1 MVAVIIMSQANF
13 SSPWWQLESVSGSS
27 RIMLSGAWRLDNL
40 RDIQAI
46 FKQHPWSPPHES
58 PLVIDGRQLEQIDT
72 SGALLMLQLA
82 GTIPRPSGSADI
94 SLVNFHENHY
104 RIIKLVKEHFG
115 DISISPPMAALNP
128 LQEVGR
134 STIIFMQQMGRLVS
148 FIGQSNVETWRVMRR
163 PRKIRWKELVVQ
175 IQRACLEA
183 IPIIMLV
190 TLLIGIVVA
199 YLSATQIKQFGANI
213 FVVDGI
219 GIAMCREL
227 SPMIVAIVVA
237 GRTGSAYTAQIGT
250 MKLNEELDAMVT
262 LGLSP
267 MQVLVLPRLLAL
279 IIALPLLV
287 FIGDLVGIFGGMVI
301 AKTYLEITTTTF
313 ITRLQEVVSLKTFLV
328 GIAKAPVFAAFIAV
342 IGCRMGL
349 NVENNASSVGMHT
362 TSTVVQSIVSVI
374 LLDAVFAII
383 CVQLGI

>member
-1 MVAVIIMSQANF
+1 MDADKKS
-13 SSPWWQLESVSGSS
+13 
-27 RIMLSGAWRLDNL
+27 IMLSGSWRLNNL
-40 RDIQAI
+40 KDIQAS
-46 FKQHPWSPPHES
+46 FKQHPWPAAVKS
-58 PLVIDGRQLEQIDT
+58 PLVLNGRQLEAIDT
-72 SGALLMLQLA
+72 SGALLLLELA
-82 GTIPRPSGSADI
+82 GSSVAKTADI
-94 SLVNFHENHY
+94 SLVHFQENHQH
-104 RIIKLVKEHFG
+104 IINLVREHLK
-115 DISISPPMAALNP
+115 DIAIIPAAATFNP
-128 LQEVGR
+128 LQKIGR
-134 STIIFMQQMGRLVS
+134 ATIMFLLQLARLMT
-148 FIGQSNVETWRVMRR
+148 FIGQSNVESWRVIRH
-163 PRKIRWKELVVQ
+163 PRKIRWKELTVQ

-190 TLLIGIVVA
+190 TLLIGVVVA

-227 SPMIVAIVVA
+227 SPMIVSIVVA

-250 MKLNEELDAMVT
+250 MKINEELDAMVT

-287 FIGDLVGIFGGMVI
+287 FIGDLVGIFGGMII

-313 ITRLQEVVSLKTFLV
+313 ISRLQEVVSLKTFLV
-328 GIAKAPVFAAFIAV
+328 GIVKAPVFAAFIAI

-383 CVQLGI
+383 CVHLGI

>member
-1 MVAVIIMSQANF
+1 MSQ
-13 SSPWWQLESVSGSS
+13 SREPLTWWQIESNKTTKS
-27 RIMLSGAWRLDNL
+27 IKLSGTWRLDKL
-40 RDIQAI
+40 KDIQAAAR
-46 FKQHPWSPPHES
+46 QHPWPLSANT

-72 SGALLMLQLA
+72 SGALLLFQLA
-82 GTIPRPSGSADI
+82 GSHSAKNSEC
-94 SLVNFHENHY
+94 SLVNFRKNHQ
-104 RIIKLVKEHFG
+104 RIIMLVKEHLD
-115 DISISPPMAALNP
+115 DISRVPTTTSFNL
-128 LQEVGR
+128 LQEIGR
-134 STIIFMQQMGRLVS
+134 STVLFLQQLARLIS
-148 FIGQSNVETWRVMRR
+148 FIGQSNVESWRLLRH
-163 PRKIRWKELVVQ
+163 PRTIRWKELVVQ
-175 IQRACLEA
+175 LQRACLEA

-190 TLLIGIVVA
+190 TLLIGVVVA
-199 YLSATQIKQFGANI
+199 YLSATQVRQFGANI

-279 IIALPLLV
+279 VITLPLLV
-287 FIGDLVGIFGGMVI
+287 FIGDLVGIFGGMII
-301 AKTYLEITTTTF
+301 ARTYLEITAITF
-313 ITRLQEVVSLKTFLV
+313 ISRLQEAVSLQTFLV
-328 GIAKAPVFAAFIAV
+328 GIAKAPVFAAFIAI

-349 NVENNASSVGMHT
+349 NVENNARSVGMHT

-374 LLDAVFAII
+374 LLDAVFAIL

>member
-1 MVAVIIMSQANF
+1 MVAVIIMSQPND

-46 FKQHPWSPPHES
+46 FKQHPWLPPHGS
-58 PLVIDGRQLEQIDT
+58 PLVIDGQQLEQIDT

-82 GTIPRPSGSADI
+82 GTITSGTADI

-104 RIIKLVKEHFG
+104 RIITLVKEHFD
-115 DISISPPMAALNP
+115 DISISPPIAAFNP
-128 LQEVGR
+128 LQEVGH
-134 STIIFMQQMGRLVS
+134 STMIFLQQMARLVS
-148 FIGQSNVETWRVMRR
+148 FIGQSNVETWRILRH

-190 TLLIGIVVA
+190 TLLIGVVVA

-267 MQVLVLPRLLAL
+267 MQVLVLPRVLAL
-279 IIALPLLV
+279 VIALPLLV

-301 AKTYLEITTTTF
+301 AKTYLDITTTTF

-328 GIAKAPVFAAFIAV
+328 GIAKAPVFAAFIAM

-374 LLDAVFAII
+374 LLDALFAII
-383 CVQLGI
+383 CVHLGI

>member
-1 MVAVIIMSQANF
+1 MVAVIIMSQPND
-13 SSPWWQLESVSGSS
+13 SSPWWQIKSVSGSS
-27 RIMLSGAWRLDNL
+27 RIMITGSWRLDNL
-40 RDIQAI
+40 KDIQTAG
-46 FKQHPWSPPHES
+46 KEHPWAPPS
-58 PLVIDGRQLEQIDT
+58 GIPLVIDGRQLDQIDT

-82 GTIPRPSGSADI
+82 GTIPSGTVDI
-94 SLVNFHENHY
+94 SLINFRENHQ
-104 RIIKLVKEHFG
+104 RVIMLVKRHL
-115 DISISPPMAALNP
+115 DNITIIPAAIPLNP
-128 LQEVGR
+128 LQAIGR
-134 STIIFMQQMGRLVS
+134 STILFLQQLARLIS
-148 FIGQSNVETWRVMRR
+148 FIGQSNVESWRIIRH
-163 PRKIRWKELVVQ
+163 PQKIRWKELVVQ

-219 GIAMCREL
+219 SIAMCREL

-250 MKLNEELDAMVT
+250 MKINEELDAMVT

-279 IIALPLLV
+279 VIALPLLV

-301 AKTYLEITTTTF
+301 ARTYLDITTATF
-313 ITRLQEVVSLKTFLV
+313 ITRLQKVVSLKTFLV
-328 GIAKAPVFAAFIAV
+328 GITKAPVFAAFIAV

-349 NVENNASSVGMHT
+349 NVENNASSVGVHT

-374 LLDAVFAII
+374 LLDAVFAIL

>member
-1 MVAVIIMSQANF
+1 MSQ
-13 SSPWWQLESVSGSS
+13 SREPLTWWQIESNKTTKS
-27 RIMLSGAWRLDNL
+27 IKLSGTWRLDKL
-40 RDIQAI
+40 KDIQAAAR
-46 FKQHPWSPPHES
+46 QHPWPLSANT

-72 SGALLMLQLA
+72 SGALLLFQLA
-82 GTIPRPSGSADI
+82 GSHSAKN
-94 SLVNFHENHY
+94 SECFLVNFRKNHQ
-104 RIIKLVKEHFG
+104 RIIMLVKEHLD
-115 DISISPPMAALNP
+115 DISRVPTTTSFNL
-128 LQEVGR
+128 LQEIGR
-134 STIIFMQQMGRLVS
+134 STVLFLQQLARLIS
-148 FIGQSNVETWRVMRR
+148 FIGQSNVESWRLLRH
-163 PRKIRWKELVVQ
+163 PRTIRWKELVVQ
-175 IQRACLEA
+175 LQRACLEA

-190 TLLIGIVVA
+190 TLLIGVVVA
-199 YLSATQIKQFGANI
+199 YLSATQVRQFGANI

-250 MKLNEELDAMVT
+250 MKLNEELDAMIT

-279 IIALPLLV
+279 VITLPLLV
-287 FIGDLVGIFGGMVI
+287 FIGDLVGIFGGMII
-301 AKTYLEITTTTF
+301 ARTYLEITAITF
-313 ITRLQEVVSLKTFLV
+313 IFRLQEAVSLQTFLV
-328 GIAKAPVFAAFIAV
+328 GIAKAPVFAAFIAI

-349 NVENNASSVGMHT
+349 NVENNARSVGMHT

-374 LLDAVFAII
+374 LLDAVFAIL

>member
-1 MVAVIIMSQANF
+1 MSQ
-13 SSPWWQLESVSGSS
+13 SREPLTWWQVESNKTTKSIKLTGT
-27 RIMLSGAWRLDNL
+27 WRLDEL
-40 RDIQAI
+40 KDIQAAAR
-46 FKQHPWSPPHES
+46 QHPWPLSVNT

-72 SGALLMLQLA
+72 SGALLLFQLA
-82 GTIPRPSGSADI
+82 GSHSAKNSKF
-94 SLVNFHENHY
+94 SLVNFRKNHQ
-104 RIIKLVKEHFG
+104 RIIMLVKEHLD
-115 DISISPPMAALNP
+115 DISRIPTTTSFNL
-128 LQEVGR
+128 LQEIGR
-134 STIIFMQQMGRLVS
+134 STVLFLQQLARLIS
-148 FIGQSNVETWRVMRR
+148 FIGQSNVESWRLLRH
-163 PRKIRWKELVVQ
+163 PRTIRWKELVVQ
-175 IQRACLEA
+175 LQRACLEA

-190 TLLIGIVVA
+190 TLLIGVVVA
-199 YLSATQIKQFGANI
+199 YLSATQVRQFGANI

-279 IIALPLLV
+279 VITLPLLV
-287 FIGDLVGIFGGMVI
+287 FIGDLVGIFGGMII
-301 AKTYLEITTTTF
+301 ARTYLEITAVTF
-313 ITRLQEVVSLKTFLV
+313 ISRLQEAVSLQTFLV
-328 GIAKAPVFAAFIAV
+328 GIAKAPVFAAFIAI

-349 NVENNASSVGMHT
+349 NVENNARSVGMHT

-374 LLDAVFAII
+374 LLDAVFAIL

>member
-1 MVAVIIMSQANF
+1 MTQPKT
-13 SSPWWQLESVSGSS
+13 SSPWWQTETTSGTG
-27 RIMLSGAWRLDNL
+27 RIILSGAWRLDNL
-40 RDIQAI
+40 RNIQAAY
-46 FKQHPWSPPHES
+46 KQHPWTSLSNTPM
-58 PLVIDGRQLEQIDT
+58 VIDGRQLEQIDT
-72 SGALLMLQLA
+72 SGALLMLHLA
-82 GTIPRPSGSADI
+82 ATMPSGTADI
-94 SLVNFHENHY
+94 PLVNFRESHY
-104 RIIKLVKEHFG
+104 RIIILVKKHFD
-115 DISISPPMAALNP
+115 DISISPPTATLNP
-128 LQEVGR
+128 LQEIGF
-134 STIIFMQQMGRLVS
+134 STMMFLQQVARLIS
-148 FIGQSNVETWRVMRR
+148 FIGQSNVETWRIMKH
-163 PRKIRWKELVVQ
+163 PRKIRWKELLVQ

-227 SPMIVAIVVA
+227 SPLIVAIVVA

-262 LGLSP
+262 FGLSP

-301 AKTYLEITTTTF
+301 ARTYLEITTTTF
-313 ITRLQEVVSLKTFLV
+313 ITRLQAVVSLKTFLV
-328 GIAKAPVFAAFIAV
+328 GIVKAPVFAAFIAV

-349 NVENNASSVGMHT
+349 NVENNARSVGLHT

>member
-27 RIMLSGAWRLDNL
+27 RIVLSGAWRLDNL

-46 FKQHPWSPPHES
+46 FKQHPWLPPHGS
-58 PLVIDGRQLEQIDT
+58 PLVIDGQQLEQIDT

-82 GTIPRPSGSADI
+82 GTIPSGTADI

-104 RIIKLVKEHFG
+104 RIITLVKEHFD

-128 LQEVGR
+128 LQEVGH
-134 STIIFMQQMGRLVS
+134 STMIFLQQMARLVS
-148 FIGQSNVETWRVMRR
+148 FIGQNNVETWRILRH

-190 TLLIGIVVA
+190 TLLIGVVVA

-267 MQVLVLPRLLAL
+267 MQVLVLPRVLAL
-279 IIALPLLV
+279 VIALPLLV
-287 FIGDLVGIFGGMVI
+287 FIGDLAGIFGGMVI

-313 ITRLQEVVSLKTFLV
+313 VTRLQDVVTLKTFLV
-328 GIAKAPVFAAFIAV
+328 GIAKAPIFAAFIAV

-362 TSTVVQSIVSVI
+362 TSTVVQSFVSVI
-374 LLDAVFAII
+374 LLDALFAII

>member
-1 MVAVIIMSQANF
+1 MTQPNA
-13 SSPWWQLESVSGSS
+13 SSPWWQLETTSETIKV
-27 RIMLSGAWRLDNL
+27 RLSGAWRLNNL
-40 RDIQAI
+40 QDIQAAYR
-46 FKQHPWSPPHES
+46 QQPWTPLPHI
-58 PLVIDGRQLEQIDT
+58 PLVIDGRQLEHIDT

-82 GTIPRPSGSADI
+82 GTIPSQTADI
-94 SLVNFHENHY
+94 SLVNFHESHY
-104 RIIKLVKEHFG
+104 RIIKLVQEHFRN
-115 DISISPPMAALNP
+115 ISISPPVRPLNP
-128 LQEVGR
+128 LQEIGF
-134 STIIFMQQMGRLVS
+134 STMMFLQQVARLIS
-148 FIGQSNVETWRVMRR
+148 FIGQSNVESWKILRH

-199 YLSATQIKQFGANI
+199 YLSATQIKQFGASI

-227 SPMIVAIVVA
+227 SPLIVAIVVA

-250 MKLNEELDAMVT
+250 MKINEELDAMIT

-287 FIGDLVGIFGGMVI
+287 FIGDLVGIFGGMMI
-301 AKTYLEITTTTF
+301 ARTYLEITTTTF
-313 ITRLQEVVSLKTFLV
+313 IIRLQEVVSLKTFLV

-349 NVENNASSVGMHT
+349 NVENNARSVGMHT

-374 LLDAVFAII
+374 LLDAVFAVI

>member
-1 MVAVIIMSQANF
+1 MVAVIIMLQANF

-27 RIMLSGAWRLDNL
+27 RIMLSGAWRLGNL

-82 GTIPRPSGSADI
+82 GTITSGTADI

-104 RIIKLVKEHFG
+104 RIITLVKKHF
-115 DISISPPMAALNP
+115 DNISISPPMMALNP
-128 LQEVGR
+128 LQEVGH

-148 FIGQSNVETWRVMRR
+148 FIGQSNVETWRVMRH
-163 PRKIRWKELVVQ
+163 PRKMRWKELVVQ

-190 TLLIGIVVA
+190 TLLIGVVVA

-279 IIALPLLV
+279 VIALPLLV

-301 AKTYLEITTTTF
+301 AKTYLDITTTTF

>member
-1 MVAVIIMSQANF
+1 MSQ
-13 SSPWWQLESVSGSS
+13 SREPLTWWQIESNKTTKS
-27 RIMLSGAWRLDNL
+27 IKLSGTWRLDKL
-40 RDIQAI
+40 KDIQAAAR
-46 FKQHPWSPPHES
+46 QHPWPLSANT

-72 SGALLMLQLA
+72 SGALLLFQLA
-82 GTIPRPSGSADI
+82 GSHSAKNSEC
-94 SLVNFHENHY
+94 SLVNFRKNHQ
-104 RIIKLVKEHFG
+104 RIIMLVKEHLD
-115 DISISPPMAALNP
+115 DISRVPTTTSFNL
-128 LQEVGR
+128 LQEIGR
-134 STIIFMQQMGRLVS
+134 STVLFLQQLARLIS
-148 FIGQSNVETWRVMRR
+148 FIGQSNVESWRLLRH
-163 PRKIRWKELVVQ
+163 PRTIRWKELVVQ
-175 IQRACLEA
+175 LQRACLEA

-190 TLLIGIVVA
+190 TLLIGVVVA
-199 YLSATQIKQFGANI
+199 YLSATQVRQFGANI

-250 MKLNEELDAMVT
+250 MKLNEELDAMIT

-279 IIALPLLV
+279 VITLPLLV
-287 FIGDLVGIFGGMVI
+287 FIGDLVGIFGGMII
-301 AKTYLEITTTTF
+301 ARTYLEITAITF
-313 ITRLQEVVSLKTFLV
+313 ISRLQEAVSLQTFLV
-328 GIAKAPVFAAFIAV
+328 GIAKAPVFAAFIAI

-349 NVENNASSVGMHT
+349 NVENNARSVGMHT

-374 LLDAVFAII
+374 LLDAVFAIL

>member
-1 MVAVIIMSQANF
+1 MAQPGDL
-13 SSPWWQLESVSGSS
+13 SPWWQVESKKGATKS
-27 RIMLSGAWRLDNL
+27 IALAGAWRLENL
-40 RDIQAI
+40 KDIQEAA
-46 FKQHPWSPPHES
+46 KQHPWPVRVDT
-58 PLVIDGRQLEQIDT
+58 PLIIDGRQLEQIDT
-72 SGALLMLQLA
+72 SGALLLFQLL
-82 GTIPRPSGSADI
+82 GGSSAKNREI
-94 SLVNFHENHY
+94 SLVNFQENHQ
-104 RIIKLVKEHFG
+104 RIITLVKEH
-115 DISISPPMAALNP
+115 LNDLNIAP
-128 LQEVGR
+128 TVTPFNLIQKIGR
-134 STIIFMQQMGRLVS
+134 STVLFLQQLARLIS
-148 FIGQSNVETWRVMRR
+148 FIGQSNVESWRLLRH
-163 PRKIRWKELVVQ
+163 PQTIRWKELVVQ

-190 TLLIGIVVA
+190 TLLIGVVVA
-199 YLSATQIKQFGANI
+199 YLSATQVKQFGANI

-250 MKLNEELDAMVT
+250 MKLNEELDAMIT

-279 IIALPLLV
+279 VITLPLLV
-287 FIGDLVGIFGGMVI
+287 FIGDLVGIFGGLII
-301 AKTYLEITTTTF
+301 ARTYLEITTVTF
-313 ITRLQEVVSLKTFLV
+313 ISRLQEAVSLQTFLV
-328 GIAKAPVFAAFIAV
+328 GIAKAPVFAAFIAI

-349 NVENNASSVGMHT
+349 NVENNARSVGMHT

-374 LLDAVFAII
+374 LLDAVFAVL

>member
-1 MVAVIIMSQANF
+1 MVAVIIMSQPND
-13 SSPWWQLESVSGSS
+13 SSPWWQLESVSDSS

-46 FKQHPWSPPHES
+46 FKHHPWLPPHGS
-58 PLVIDGRQLEQIDT
+58 PLVIDGQQLEQIDT

-82 GTIPRPSGSADI
+82 GTITSGTADI

-104 RIIKLVKEHFG
+104 RIITLVKEHFD
-115 DISISPPMAALNP
+115 DISISPPIAALNP
-128 LQEVGR
+128 LQEVGH
-134 STIIFMQQMGRLVS
+134 STMIFLQQMAGLVS
-148 FIGQSNVETWRVMRR
+148 FIGQSNVETWRILRH

-190 TLLIGIVVA
+190 TLLIGVVVA

-267 MQVLVLPRLLAL
+267 MQVLVLPRVLAL
-279 IIALPLLV
+279 VIALPLLV

-313 ITRLQEVVSLKTFLV
+313 VTRLQDVVTLKTFLV
-328 GIAKAPVFAAFIAV
+328 GIAKAPIFAAFIAV

-349 NVENNASSVGMHT
+349 NVENNARSVGLHT

-374 LLDAVFAII
+374 LLDALFAII

>member
-1 MVAVIIMSQANF
+1 
-13 SSPWWQLESVSGSS
+13 
-27 RIMLSGAWRLDNL
+27 
-40 RDIQAI
+40 
-46 FKQHPWSPPHES
+46 
-58 PLVIDGRQLEQIDT
+58 
-72 SGALLMLQLA
+72 MLQLA
-82 GTIPRPSGSADI
+82 GTITSGTADI
-94 SLVNFHENHY
+94 SLLNFHENHY
-104 RIIKLVKEHFG
+104 RIITLVKEHFD
-115 DISISPPMAALNP
+115 DISISPPIAALNP
-128 LQEVGR
+128 LQELGH
-134 STIIFMQQMGRLVS
+134 STMIFLQQMAGLVS
-148 FIGQSNVETWRVMRR
+148 FIGQSNVETWRILRH

-190 TLLIGIVVA
+190 TLLIGVVVA

-267 MQVLVLPRLLAL
+267 MQVLVLPRVLAL
-279 IIALPLLV
+279 VIALPLLV

-313 ITRLQEVVSLKTFLV
+313 VTRLQDVVTLKTFLV
-328 GIAKAPVFAAFIAV
+328 GIAKAPI
-342 IGCRMGL
+342 
-349 NVENNASSVGMHT
+349 
-362 TSTVVQSIVSVI
+362 
-374 LLDAVFAII
+374 
-383 CVQLGI
+383 

>member
-1 MVAVIIMSQANF
+1 M
-13 SSPWWQLESVSGSS
+13 ESKKGATKS
-27 RIMLSGAWRLDNL
+27 IALAGAWRLENL
-40 RDIQAI
+40 KDIQEAA
-46 FKQHPWSPPHES
+46 KQHPWPVRVDT
-58 PLVIDGRQLEQIDT
+58 PLIIDGRQLEQIDT
-72 SGALLMLQLA
+72 SGALLLFQLL
-82 GTIPRPSGSADI
+82 GGSSAKNREI
-94 SLVNFHENHY
+94 SLVNFQENHQ
-104 RIIKLVKEHFG
+104 RIITLVKEH
-115 DISISPPMAALNP
+115 LNDLNIAP
-128 LQEVGR
+128 TVTPFNLIQKIGR
-134 STIIFMQQMGRLVS
+134 STVLFLQQLARLIS
-148 FIGQSNVETWRVMRR
+148 FIGQSNVESWRLLRH
-163 PRKIRWKELVVQ
+163 PQTIRWKELVVQ

-190 TLLIGIVVA
+190 TLLIGVVVA
-199 YLSATQIKQFGANI
+199 YLSATQVKQFGANI

-250 MKLNEELDAMVT
+250 MKLNEELDAMIT

-279 IIALPLLV
+279 VITLPLLV
-287 FIGDLVGIFGGMVI
+287 FIGDLVGIFGGLII
-301 AKTYLEITTTTF
+301 ARTYLEITTVTF
-313 ITRLQEVVSLKTFLV
+313 ISRLQEAVSLQTFLV
-328 GIAKAPVFAAFIAV
+328 GIAKAPVFAAFIAI

-349 NVENNASSVGMHT
+349 NVENNARSVGMHT

-374 LLDAVFAII
+374 LLDAVFAVL

>member
-1 MVAVIIMSQANF
+1 MVAVIIMSQPND

-46 FKQHPWSPPHES
+46 FKQHPWLPPHRS
-58 PLVIDGRQLEQIDT
+58 PLVIDGQQLEQIDT

-82 GTIPRPSGSADI
+82 GTITSGTADI

-104 RIIKLVKEHFG
+104 RIITLVKEHFD
-115 DISISPPMAALNP
+115 DISISPPIAALNP
-128 LQEVGR
+128 LQEVGH
-134 STIIFMQQMGRLVS
+134 STMIFLQQMARLVS
-148 FIGQSNVETWRVMRR
+148 FIGQSNVETWRILRH
-163 PRKIRWKELVVQ
+163 PRKMRWKELVVQ

-190 TLLIGIVVA
+190 TLLIGVVVA

-267 MQVLVLPRLLAL
+267 MQVLVLPRVLAL
-279 IIALPLLV
+279 VIALPLLV

-301 AKTYLEITTTTF
+301 AKTYLDITTTTF

-328 GIAKAPVFAAFIAV
+328 GIAKAPVFAAFIAM

-374 LLDAVFAII
+374 LLDALFAII
-383 CVQLGI
+383 CVHLGI

>member
-1 MVAVIIMSQANF
+1 MTMTQPNA
-13 SSPWWQLESVSGSS
+13 SSLWWQLETTSETIKV
-27 RIMLSGAWRLDNL
+27 RLSGAWQLHNL
-40 RDIQAI
+40 QDIQAAY
-46 FKQHPWSPPHES
+46 KQHPWASRPNI

-82 GTIPRPSGSADI
+82 GTIPSETADI
-94 SLVNFHENHY
+94 PLVNFHEKHY
-104 RIIKLVKEHFG
+104 RIIKLVKKHFR
-115 DISISPPMAALNP
+115 DISISPPVRSLTP
-128 LQEVGR
+128 LQEIGF
-134 STIIFMQQMGRLVS
+134 STMMFLQQVARLIS
-148 FIGQSNVETWRVMRR
+148 FIGQSNVESWKIVRH
-163 PRKIRWKELVVQ
+163 PQKIRWKELVVQ

-199 YLSATQIKQFGANI
+199 YLSATQIKQFGASI

-219 GIAMCREL
+219 GIATCREL

-250 MKLNEELDAMVT
+250 MKINEELDAMIT

-287 FIGDLVGIFGGMVI
+287 FIGDLVGIFGGMLI
-301 AKTYLEITTTTF
+301 ARTYLEITTTTF
-313 ITRLQEVVSLKTFLV
+313 MTRLQEVVSLKTFLV

-349 NVENNASSVGMHT
+349 NVENNARSVGMHT

-374 LLDAVFAII
+374 LLDAVFAVI

>member
-1 MVAVIIMSQANF
+1 MSQ
-13 SSPWWQLESVSGSS
+13 SREPLTWWQIESNKTTKS
-27 RIMLSGAWRLDNL
+27 IKLSGTWRLDKL
-40 RDIQAI
+40 KDIQAAAR
-46 FKQHPWSPPHES
+46 QHPWPLSANT

-72 SGALLMLQLA
+72 SGALLLFQLA
-82 GTIPRPSGSADI
+82 GSHSAKN
-94 SLVNFHENHY
+94 SECFLVNFRKNHQ
-104 RIIKLVKEHFG
+104 RIIMLVKEHLD
-115 DISISPPMAALNP
+115 DISRVPTTTSFNL
-128 LQEVGR
+128 LQEIGR
-134 STIIFMQQMGRLVS
+134 STVLFLQQLARLIS
-148 FIGQSNVETWRVMRR
+148 FIGQSNVESWRLLRH
-163 PRKIRWKELVVQ
+163 PRTIRWKELVVQ
-175 IQRACLEA
+175 LQRACLEA

-190 TLLIGIVVA
+190 TLLIGVVVA
-199 YLSATQIKQFGANI
+199 YLSATQVRQFGANI

-279 IIALPLLV
+279 VITLPLLV
-287 FIGDLVGIFGGMVI
+287 FIGDLVGIFGGMII
-301 AKTYLEITTTTF
+301 ARTYLEITAITF
-313 ITRLQEVVSLKTFLV
+313 ISRLQEAVSLQTFLV
-328 GIAKAPVFAAFIAV
+328 GIAKAPVFAAFIAI

-349 NVENNASSVGMHT
+349 NVENNARSVGMHT

-374 LLDAVFAII
+374 LLDAVFAIL